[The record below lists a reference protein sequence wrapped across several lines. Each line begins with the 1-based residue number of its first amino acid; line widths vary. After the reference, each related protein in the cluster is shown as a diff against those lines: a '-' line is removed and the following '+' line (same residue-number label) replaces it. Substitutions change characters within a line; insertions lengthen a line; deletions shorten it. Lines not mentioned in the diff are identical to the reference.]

1 MIGNFRT
8 LFLFRGLAA
17 VLFGILTLVW
27 PKLSL
32 TVLVLLFGVFAVI
45 GGITAVAAA
54 LRNTEMPGWGFL
66 LFEGI
71 LGILE
76 EDRWNEERNMQQ
88 AGSDENGQQ
97 PSSTDAF
104 PSGHD
109 RRRRLISALTVLAFL
124 AIAAVAL
131 YATSLIV
138 GAVILMLVSALLAYI
153 IYPLIQFLQ
162 RRLRH
167 SLAITV
173 AYLLI
178 AVVLAGVMFIV
189 TSALIR
195 QSTSLAQSIQFL
207 LSPAGAH
214 QIQPLIDFLGK
225 LGITNDQVAQFKNQ
239 LFSQVLAAL
248 SGLFPFLTGL
258 FTNIINLVVVIT
270 LSVYFVVDGPR
281 VIGWLRLKT
290 PVTRRDTINFLLHAL
305 DQSLGGYF
313 RGNVLIGLIG
323 ALATGAGLAL
333 LHVPY
338 AALLGT
344 LIVAVYIT
352 FLQAIVIGQ
361 ILSPRVFSKTVGVH
375 PIVALFALFAGGE
388 LFGLLGGLLA
398 VPVAGV
404 LQQII
409 VAIWHRW
416 KNEHPEL
423 FPPEESPLQPSA
435 PLPGQPVLPSRPDE
449 LS

>member
-1 MIGNFRT
+1 MSANT
-8 LFLFRGLAA
+8 TDTARGKA
-17 VLFGILTLVW
+17 
-27 PKLSL
+27 
-32 TVLVLLFGVFAVI
+32 
-45 GGITAVAAA
+45 
-54 LRNTEMPGWGFL
+54 
-66 LFEGI
+66 
-71 LGILE
+71 
-76 EDRWNEERNMQQ
+76 
-88 AGSDENGQQ
+88 
-97 PSSTDAF
+97 STDAS

-153 IYPLIQFLQ
+153 IYPLVRFLQ

-239 LFSQVLAAL
+239 LLSQVLVAL
-248 SGLFPFLTGL
+248 SGLFPFLSGL

-313 RGNVLIGLIG
+313 RGNLLIALIG
-323 ALATGAGLAL
+323 ALATGVGLAL

-344 LIVAVYIT
+344 LFFFLYFVPVIGAYVTGVLCILAALPEGWAVTLIVAVYIT
-352 FLQAIVIGQ
+352 LLQAIVIGQ
-361 ILSPRVFSKTVGVH
+361 ILSARIFSKTVGVH

-416 KNEHPEL
+416 KNEHPEQ
-423 FPPEESPLQPSA
+423 FPPEALPVQHSG
-435 PLPGQPVLPSRPDE
+435 PLPGQLTTSGDAPITGVRS
-449 LS
+449 

>member
-1 MIGNFRT
+1 
-8 LFLFRGLAA
+8 
-17 VLFGILTLVW
+17 
-27 PKLSL
+27 
-32 TVLVLLFGVFAVI
+32 
-45 GGITAVAAA
+45 
-54 LRNTEMPGWGFL
+54 
-66 LFEGI
+66 
-71 LGILE
+71 
-76 EDRWNEERNMQQ
+76 MQQ
-88 AGSDENGQQ
+88 AGGDENGQEQ
-97 PSSTDAF
+97 ASTDAF

-138 GAVILMLVSALLAYI
+138 GAVILLLVSALLAYI

-207 LSPAGAH
+207 LSPAGAR
-214 QIQPLIDFLGK
+214 QIQPLIDLLGK

-248 SGLFPFLTGL
+248 SGLFPFLSGL

-270 LSVYFVVDGPR
+270 LSIYFVIDGPR
-281 VIGWLRLKT
+281 IIGWLRLKT
-290 PVTRRDTINFLLHAL
+290 PVNRRETINFLLHAI
-305 DQSLGGYF
+305 DQSLGGYI

-344 LIVAVYIT
+344 LFFFLYFVPVIGAYVIGVLCILAALPEGWVVTLIVAVYIT
-352 FLQAIVIGQ
+352 LLQAIVIGQ
-361 ILSPRVFSKTVGVH
+361 ILSPRIFSKTVGVH
-375 PIVALFALFAGGE
+375 PIVAIFALFAGAE

-404 LQQII
+404 LQQIL
-409 VAIWHRW
+409 VALWHRW
-416 KNEHPEL
+416 ENEHPEQ

-435 PLPGQPVLPSRPDE
+435 PLPGQQVTSTDTPVPGLR
-449 LS
+449 L